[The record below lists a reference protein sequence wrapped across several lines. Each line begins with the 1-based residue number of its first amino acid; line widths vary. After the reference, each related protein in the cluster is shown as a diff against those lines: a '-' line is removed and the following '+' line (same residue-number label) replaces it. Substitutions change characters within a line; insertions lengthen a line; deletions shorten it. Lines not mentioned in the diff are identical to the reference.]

1 MKRLFVRIL
10 LLAGP
15 FVTPVG
21 SDTAAR
27 ASNRHDMTAQG
38 PSEGIARGELTV
50 ERLTKAADLEKKL
63 SQSVQNLST
72 KLLDLAASL
81 WRTLKERPEVTQ
93 AIARDPFT
101 SEVKADAATAELL
114 ILLLHACDRV
124 AAVTFVAA
132 LPTQAASG
140 LRNSFMAGLVGSAV
154 STFVRTACPDEE
166 AEEQEET
173 QADLLHL
180 YNTRALQYGFFPLG
194 STKTAENEALFK
206 LAGIRLA
213 EALECPD
220 NAEVISRGVEIVMTS
235 LVTLREQLLLP
246 ETFGQMIAAVQ

>member
-1 MKRLFVRIL
+1 MYAII
-10 LLAGP
+10 
-15 FVTPVG
+15 
-21 SDTAAR
+21 
-27 ASNRHDMTAQG
+27 QG
-38 PSEGIARGELTV
+38 PSEKVARGELTV
-50 ERLTKAADLEKKL
+50 ERLTKSAEQEKRL
-63 SQSVQNLST
+63 SQSVQNLSA
-72 KLLDLAASL
+72 KLLDLAASS
-81 WRTLKERPEVTQ
+81 WRMLKERPEVTQ

-124 AAVTFVAA
+124 AAATFVAA

-154 STFVRTACPDEE
+154 STFVRTACPDED

-194 STKTAENEALFK
+194 SADTAENEALFK

-235 LVTLREQLLLP
+235 LVTLRAQLLLP
-246 ETFGQMIAAVQ
+246 ETFGQLIAAVQ